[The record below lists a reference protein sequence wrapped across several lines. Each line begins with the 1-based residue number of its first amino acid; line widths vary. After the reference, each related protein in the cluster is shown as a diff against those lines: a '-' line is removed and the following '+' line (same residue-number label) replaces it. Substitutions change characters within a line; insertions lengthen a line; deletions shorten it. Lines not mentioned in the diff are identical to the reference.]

1 MEYDDAASGLNY
13 DEGSLTRVEGTHF
26 VHGTKAEIE
35 RWKQEETV
43 YETDTGD
50 STV

>member
-1 MEYDDAASGLNY
+1 MEYDDAASVLNY